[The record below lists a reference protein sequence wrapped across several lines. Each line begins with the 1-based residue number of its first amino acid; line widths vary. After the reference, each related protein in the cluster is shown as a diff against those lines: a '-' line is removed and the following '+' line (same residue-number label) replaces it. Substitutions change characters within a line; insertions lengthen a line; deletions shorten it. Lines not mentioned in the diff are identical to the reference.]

1 MRLTLTNR
9 CKYLSDLDL
18 KAVKA
23 AFSELGIRSVIADQ
37 FIALSA
43 FRDISLSK
51 FFRLTYH
58 NF

>member
-43 FRDISLSK
+43 FRDIFLLK
-51 FFRLTYH
+51 FFRLT
-58 NF
+58 

>member
-18 KAVKA
+18 KAVKT

-43 FRDISLSK
+43 FRDIFLLK
-51 FFRLTYH
+51 FFRLT
-58 NF
+58 